1 MKSQDGGG
9 RKPAP
14 RIKEEHML
22 DAIVIGGGP
31 AGLQAALTL
40 GRIHREVLVID
51 SGDYRNAP
59 AEHLHNL
66 IGSDGMPPAALREAA
81 RRDLAGYDTVRVTT
95 GEVAEVRGEIGSFE
109 VVLADGSTSDAR
121 AVVLATG
128 VRDELPDIPGLAE
141 QWGRR
146 VAHCPFCHGHEF
158 AGQRIGILAVDEARL
173 AHLSGL
179 LRPISAD
186 LVPVEGLVHIA
197 EIADGLRLTLA
208 DGSTVDV
215 DGLFASSTV
224 RPSPLVAALGLE
236 VGPSGAVLIDP
247 MGRTSRPGI
256 YAAGD
261 TAHVRELPGPMQSI
275 ANAIAAGAV
284 AGSAVAG
291 DALTLAHPATVKA

>member
-1 MKSQDGGG
+1 MY
-9 RKPAP
+9 
-14 RIKEEHML
+14 

-40 GRIHREVLVID
+40 GRIHRSVLVVD
-51 SGDYRNAP
+51 SGAYRNAP

-66 IGSDGMPPAALREAA
+66 IGSDGMPPADLRAAA
-81 RRDLAGYDTVRVTT
+81 RRDLAAYATVEYAPGT
-95 GEVAEVRGEIGSFE
+95 VAEIRGDAGDLE
-109 VVLADGSTSDAR
+109 VVFPDGHSEPTR

-128 VRDELPDIPGLAE
+128 VTDELADIPGLAE

-158 AGQRIGILAVDEARL
+158 AGKRIGILAPDPARL

-179 LRPISAD
+179 LRPISSD
-186 LVPVEGLVHIA
+186 LVPVADVVRIA
-197 EIADGLRLTLA
+197 EHGDGLRLTLA
-208 DGSTVDV
+208 DDSTVDV
-215 DGLFASSTV
+215 DGLFAASTV
-224 RPSPLVAALGLE
+224 RVSPLVAALGLE
-236 VGPSGAVLIDP
+236 VGASGAVLIDP

-275 ANAIAAGAV
+275 ATAIAAGMSAGATV
-284 AGSAVAG
+284 AA
-291 DALTLAHPATVKA
+291 DALAHA

>member
-1 MKSQDGGG
+1 
-9 RKPAP
+9 
-14 RIKEEHML
+14 ML

-40 GRIHREVLVID
+40 GRIHREVLVVD

-66 IGSDGMPPAALREAA
+66 IGADGMPPADLRAAA
-81 RRDLAGYDTVRVTT
+81 RRDLAAYATVQVIA
-95 GEVAEVRGEIGSFE
+95 GEVADVSGDAGAFE
-109 VVLADGSTSDAR
+109 VSLADGSTHQAR

-128 VRDELPDIPGLAE
+128 VRDELPDIPGLVE

-158 AGQRIGILAVDEARL
+158 AGQRIGMLAVDEARL

-186 LVPVEGLVHIA
+186 LVPVDGLVRID
-197 EIADGLRLTLA
+197 EVADGLRLTLA
-208 DGSTVDV
+208 DGGTVDV

-236 VGPSGAVLIDP
+236 VNPSGAVLIDP
-247 MGRTSRPGI
+247 MGRTSWAGI

-275 ANAIAAGAV
+275 ANAIAAGAA
-284 AGSAVAG
+284 AGAAVAG
-291 DALTLAHPATVKA
+291 DALALAHPPSDEA

>member
-1 MKSQDGGG
+1 MY
-9 RKPAP
+9 
-14 RIKEEHML
+14 

-40 GRIHREVLVID
+40 GRVHRSVLLVD
-51 SGDYRNAP
+51 SGEYRNAP

-66 IGSDGMPPAALREAA
+66 IGSDGMPPADLRAAA
-81 RRDLAGYDTVRVTT
+81 RRDLAAYATVELAAGTVASVS
-95 GEVAEVRGEIGSFE
+95 GEAGAFEVAFP
-109 VVLADGSTSDAR
+109 DGHSESAR

-141 QWGRR
+141 EWGRR

-158 AGQRIGILAVDEARL
+158 AGKRIGILAPDEARL

-179 LRPISAD
+179 LRPISD
-186 LVPVEGLVHIA
+186 RLVPVDGLARV
-197 EIADGLRLTLA
+197 ESREDGLRLTLA
-208 DGSTVDV
+208 SGETVDV
-215 DGLFASSTV
+215 DGLFAASTV
-224 RPSPLVAALGLE
+224 RVSPLVEALGLE
-236 VGPSGAVLIDP
+236 VGATGGVLIDP

-275 ANAIAAGAV
+275 ATAIAAGVV
-284 AGSAVAG
+284 AGSAVAA
-291 DALTLAHPATVKA
+291 DSLAHR

>member
-1 MKSQDGGG
+1 MKSQDDGK
-9 RKPAP
+9 RK
-14 RIKEEHML
+14 KEISMY

-40 GRIHREVLVID
+40 GRIHRSVLVVD
-51 SGDYRNAP
+51 SGVYRNAP

-66 IGSDGMPPAALREAA
+66 IGSDGMPPADLRAAA
-81 RRDLAGYDTVRVTT
+81 RRDLAVYETVEYA
-95 GEVAEVRGEIGSFE
+95 GGSVAEIRGDAGDFE
-109 VVLADGSTSDAR
+109 VVFPDGHSETTR

-128 VRDELPDIPGLAE
+128 VTDELADIPGLAE

-158 AGQRIGILAVDEARL
+158 AGKRIGILAPDPARL

-179 LRPISAD
+179 LRPISSDLMPVAD
-186 LVPVEGLVHIA
+186 VVRIA
-197 EIADGLRLTLA
+197 EHGDGLRLTLA
-208 DGSTVDV
+208 DDSTVDV

-224 RPSPLVAALGLE
+224 RVSPLVAALGLE
-236 VGPSGAVLIDP
+236 VGGSGAVLIDP

-275 ANAIAAGAV
+275 ATAIAAGMAAGATV
-284 AGSAVAG
+284 AA
-291 DALTLAHPATVKA
+291 DALAHA

>member
-1 MKSQDGGG
+1 MY
-9 RKPAP
+9 
-14 RIKEEHML
+14 

-40 GRIHREVLVID
+40 GRIHRSVLLVD
-51 SGDYRNAP
+51 SGRYRNAP

-66 IGSDGMPPAALREAA
+66 IGADGMPPADLRAAA
-81 RRDLAGYDTVRVTT
+81 RRDLAAYATVETAD
-95 GEVAEVRGEIGSFE
+95 GEVSEVRGEAGAFE
-109 VVLADGSTSDAR
+109 VIFPDGCTESAR

-158 AGQRIGILAVDEARL
+158 AGRRVGILTPDPARL

-179 LRPISAD
+179 LRPITDD
-186 LVPVEGLVHIA
+186 LLPV
-197 EIADGLRLTLA
+197 DGLARIDARGDGLLLTLD
-208 DGSTVDV
+208 DGSTLEV
-215 DGLFASSTV
+215 DGLFATSSV
-224 RPSPLVAALGLE
+224 RPSPLVEALGLE
-236 VGPSGAVLIDP
+236 RSPSGAVLVDP

-261 TAHVRELPGPMQSI
+261 TAHVRELPGPLQSI
-275 ANAIAAGAV
+275 ANAIAAGV
-284 AGSAVAG
+284 AAGAAVAG
-291 DALTLAHPATVKA
+291 DALAHP

>member
-1 MKSQDGGG
+1 MTQ
-9 RKPAP
+9 A
-14 RIKEEHML
+14 ETTY
-22 DAIVIGGGP
+22 DAIILGGGP

-40 GRIHREVLVID
+40 GRIHRSVLLVD
-51 SGDYRNAP
+51 SGVYRNAP

-66 IGSDGMPPAALREAA
+66 IGSDGMPPADLRAAA
-81 RRDLAGYDTVRVTT
+81 RRDLAAYPTVELAR
-95 GEVAEVRGEIGSFE
+95 GDAAEVRGEVGAFE
-109 VVLADGSTSDAR
+109 VVFPDGHSETTR

-158 AGQRIGILAVDEARL
+158 AGKRVGILAPDPQRL

-179 LRPISAD
+179 LRPITSR
-186 LVPVEGLVHIA
+186 LVPVDGLARVDEHG
-197 EIADGLRLTLA
+197 DGLRLTLA
-208 DGSTVDV
+208 DGGVVEV
-215 DGLFASSTV
+215 DGLFAASTIRV
-224 RPSPLVAALGLE
+224 APLVATLGLE
-236 VGPSGAVLIDP
+236 LSAAGAVLIDP
-247 MGRTSRPGI
+247 MGRTSRPGV

-284 AGSAVAG
+284 AGAAVAG
-291 DALTLAHPATVKA
+291 DALAHA

>member
-1 MKSQDGGG
+1 MY
-9 RKPAP
+9 
-14 RIKEEHML
+14 
-22 DAIVIGGGP
+22 DAIILGGGP

-40 GRIHREVLVID
+40 GRIHRSVLLVD

-66 IGSDGMPPAALREAA
+66 IGFDGVPPAELRAAA
-81 RRDLAGYDTVRVTT
+81 RRDLAGYATV
-95 GEVAEVRGEIGSFE
+95 EVADGRAAEVRGEAGDFT
-109 VVLADGSTSDAR
+109 VVVPDGHRETAR

-141 QWGRR
+141 QWGRK

-158 AGQRIGILAVDEARL
+158 AGKRVGILAPDAARL
-173 AHLSGL
+173 AHLSAL
-179 LRPISAD
+179 LRPITDD
-186 LVPVEGLVHIA
+186 LVPVDGLARV
-197 EIADGLRLTLA
+197 EVVGEGLRLTL
-208 DGSTVDV
+208 DDDSTLHV
-215 DGLFASSTV
+215 DGLFATSTIRV
-224 RPSPLVAALGLE
+224 SPLVAALGLE

-247 MGRTSRPGI
+247 MGRTSRAGV

-284 AGSAVAG
+284 AGAAVAA
-291 DALTLAHPATVKA
+291 DASAHP

>member
-1 MKSQDGGG
+1 MKSQDDGK
-9 RKPAP
+9 RK
-14 RIKEEHML
+14 KEISMY

-40 GRIHREVLVID
+40 GRIHRSVLVVD
-51 SGDYRNAP
+51 SGVYRNAP

-66 IGSDGMPPAALREAA
+66 IGSDGMPPADLRAAA
-81 RRDLAGYDTVRVTT
+81 RRDLAVYETVEYA
-95 GEVAEVRGEIGSFE
+95 GGSVAEIRGDAGDFE
-109 VVLADGSTSDAR
+109 VVFPDGHSETTR

-128 VRDELPDIPGLAE
+128 VTDELADIPGLAE

-158 AGQRIGILAVDEARL
+158 AGKRIGILAPDPARL

-179 LRPISAD
+179 LRPISSDLMPVAD
-186 LVPVEGLVHIA
+186 VVRLA
-197 EIADGLRLTLA
+197 EHGDGLRLTLA
-208 DGSTVDV
+208 DDSTVDV

-224 RPSPLVAALGLE
+224 RVSPLVAALGLE
-236 VGPSGAVLIDP
+236 VGGSGAVLIDP

-275 ANAIAAGAV
+275 ATAIAAGMAAGATV
-284 AGSAVAG
+284 AA
-291 DALTLAHPATVKA
+291 DALAHA

>member
-1 MKSQDGGG
+1 MKSQDGGK
-9 RKPAP
+9 RK
-14 RIKEEHML
+14 KEISMY

-40 GRIHREVLVID
+40 GRIHRSVLVVD
-51 SGDYRNAP
+51 SGVYRNAP

-66 IGSDGMPPAALREAA
+66 IGSDGMPPADLRAAA
-81 RRDLAGYDTVRVTT
+81 RRDLAVYETVEYA
-95 GEVAEVRGEIGSFE
+95 GGSVAEIRGDAGDFE
-109 VVLADGSTSDAR
+109 VVFPDGHSETTR

-128 VRDELPDIPGLAE
+128 VTDELADIPGLAE

-158 AGQRIGILAVDEARL
+158 AGKRIGILAPDPARL

-179 LRPISAD
+179 LRPISSDLMPVAD
-186 LVPVEGLVHIA
+186 VVRLA
-197 EIADGLRLTLA
+197 EHGDGLRLTLA
-208 DGSTVDV
+208 DDSTVDV

-224 RPSPLVAALGLE
+224 RVSPLVAALGLE
-236 VGPSGAVLIDP
+236 VGGSGAVLIDP

-275 ANAIAAGAV
+275 ATAIAAGMAAGATV
-284 AGSAVAG
+284 AA
-291 DALTLAHPATVKA
+291 DALAHA